1 MRARIVVSLILPVV
15 LLPALAGAQVVLTDD
30 AFTWSQTP
38 KANYGNQIALVVC
51 SGTNTY
57 LKFNFASLPSNLNGT
72 NVSGANVVL
81 YADAVL
87 NSGSMDVY
95 AVNGSWS
102 EGSITYNTA
111 PALGNKL
118 LSAVSVT
125 KTGYLS
131 LNLSSTVEAWLSG
144 TLANNGIAL
153 VPSSGSQISVSFDSK
168 ENILTGHTAELG
180 LVLVS
185 AGPLGPQG
193 VQGPPGSAGLQG
205 PQGPQGATGAAGAAG
220 AQGTQGPSGPAGP
233 QGSPGPVGAQ
243 GSSGPSGPA
252 GPAGPPGPSA
262 SRILFYDTQGLFD
275 GASAL
280 TACTSGYHMASLW
293 EIFNPSSL
301 QYDTVN
307 GRVEADESAGPP
319 GDYGWVRTAGGW
331 VGLSKPG
338 QTNCSKWTSNSNA
351 VSGTWVE
358 LANDWGN
365 GAPTSPVAP
374 WTSGVFTCDVKAP
387 VWCVQGSPGLRVGGT
402 VQGGS
407 SQYAGSLIPV
417 TLTSGSATETLNL
430 SLGQTQFVFNTLLQ
444 PGQNYSV
451 SSPAETIQLSGVVGS
466 LVCAAINVSGTMS
479 NSNVT
484 DIVLQCVSTQ

>member
-252 GPAGPPGPSA
+252 GPAGPPG
-262 SRILFYDTQGLFD
+262 
-275 GASAL
+275 
-280 TACTSGYHMASLW
+280 
-293 EIFNPSSL
+293 
-301 QYDTVN
+301 
-307 GRVEADESAGPP
+307 
-319 GDYGWVRTAGGW
+319 
-331 VGLSKPG
+331 
-338 QTNCSKWTSNSNA
+338 
-351 VSGTWVE
+351 
-358 LANDWGN
+358 
-365 GAPTSPVAP
+365 
-374 WTSGVFTCDVKAP
+374 
-387 VWCVQGSPGLRVGGT
+387 
-402 VQGGS
+402 
-407 SQYAGSLIPV
+407 
-417 TLTSGSATETLNL
+417 
-430 SLGQTQFVFNTLLQ
+430 
-444 PGQNYSV
+444 
-451 SSPAETIQLSGVVGS
+451 
-466 LVCAAINVSGTMS
+466 
-479 NSNVT
+479 
-484 DIVLQCVSTQ
+484 